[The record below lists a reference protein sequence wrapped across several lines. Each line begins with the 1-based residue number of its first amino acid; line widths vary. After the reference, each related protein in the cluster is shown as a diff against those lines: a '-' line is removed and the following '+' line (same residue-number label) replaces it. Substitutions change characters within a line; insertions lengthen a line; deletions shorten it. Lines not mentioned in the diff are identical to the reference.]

1 MNLGRYPLYLSIVAI
16 VLLLSTN
23 LSLSPIS
30 NYVLDESRHVV
41 IVAVSTLPN
50 GSYVGVSA
58 DLYVRVTCPGKGHVY
73 VETLPL
79 SQIDLQAS
87 TRVAALVA
95 SSLANISFNSCDY
108 YASIKADPPIVGGP
122 SASGVT
128 AVAFASALLHLPLNE
143 SIVMTGM
150 IMPDGSIGPVGGLK
164 YKLDAAV
171 SRGAKVFLVPYGQ
184 VIDYVYQVLEE
195 RWGPAI
201 IRRTLRVPI
210 NLTEYGKSFGV
221 KVLQVA
227 SVYEALEIFTNK
239 VFKVEPNYEL
249 LNTKISQLYGIVRPI
264 IEIWIKDLK
273 NEIENISTRCSE
285 VKDDVLSYVK
295 NRYGPLIY
303 SQISSE
309 IRDLESRLG
318 TVLTRARETENLG
331 RVYSAA
337 SMYFQALIYAYTEY
351 YLLEALRN
359 PNIIS
364 TKIEDLRFKAYN
376 IINSLSQCCEKQL
389 DIAKLS
395 IAINVL
401 DRVYEALIYINK
413 TSTLNDIISIAS
425 TIAYADA
432 RLRTAI
438 QWAELT
444 SIPIESII
452 VVKLED
458 VKSMATYIE
467 TLVQNIYAYLIAL
480 SESQSIQ
487 LPSEVN
493 EAEQRYNLMQNVS
506 DDLSKLALGISSTSY
521 MYQALVKLF
530 TQSPE
535 ASVYAI
541 NRTLYTNLGLIADAI
556 PVDSVL
562 YLEFAKILVEEMG
575 DYSSGAIALAKLSII
590 IALYKTI
597 ATTSSANLLSRSSE
611 TSVVK
616 SSIYLT
622 YTPHTVTSTLILI
635 SNYTVTTTITTTKT
649 VISTLITTVYG
660 EDVAKYLYI
669 SLGFLGVLVVIAL
682 VMVILISRKL
692 R

>member
-1 MNLGRYPLYLSIVAI
+1 MNLGRYLLYLSIVTI
-16 VLLLSTN
+16 VLLLSIN
-23 LSLSPIS
+23 LSLSSIS

-108 YASIKADPPIVGGP
+108 YASIKADSPIVGGP

-128 AVAFASALLHLPLNE
+128 AVAFASALLRLPLNE

-239 VFKVEPNYEL
+239 VFKVEPNYGL
-249 LNTKISQLYGIVRPI
+249 LSTKISQLYGIVRPI

-285 VKDDVLSYVK
+285 IKDDVLSYVR

-309 IRDLESRLG
+309 IRDLESRLR

-376 IINSLSQCCEKQL
+376 IMNSVSQCCEKQL
-389 DIAKLS
+389 DMAKLS

-438 QWAELT
+438 LWAELT
-444 SIPIESII
+444 SIPIESKI

-480 SESQSIQ
+480 SGSRSMQ

-575 DYSSGAIALAKLSII
+575 DYGSGAIALAKLSII

-597 ATTSSANLLSRSSE
+597 ATTSSANLLPRSSE

-622 YTPHTVTSTLILI
+622 YTPYTVTSTLILI

>member
-1 MNLGRYPLYLSIVAI
+1 MNLGRYPLYLSIVTI

-108 YASIKADPPIVGGP
+108 YASIKADSPIVGGP

-128 AVAFASALLHLPLNE
+128 AVAFASALLRLPLNE

-249 LNTKISQLYGIVRPI
+249 LNTKISQLYGIVSPI

-285 VKDDVLSYVK
+285 IKDDVLSYVR

-303 SQISSE
+303 SQISSM
-309 IRDLESRLG
+309 IRDLESRLR

-376 IINSLSQCCEKQL
+376 IMNSISQCCEKQL
-389 DIAKLS
+389 DMAKLS

-438 QWAELT
+438 LWAELT
-444 SIPIESII
+444 SIPIESKI

-480 SESQSIQ
+480 SGSRSIQ

-575 DYSSGAIALAKLSII
+575 DYGSGAIALAKLSII

-597 ATTSSANLLSRSSE
+597 ATTSSANLLPRSSE

-616 SSIYLT
+616 PSIYLT
-622 YTPHTVTSTLILI
+622 YTPYTVTSTLILI

>member
-1 MNLGRYPLYLSIVAI
+1 MNLGRYLLYLSIVTI

-108 YASIKADPPIVGGP
+108 YASIKADSPIVGGP

-249 LNTKISQLYGIVRPI
+249 LNTKISQLYGVVSPV

-309 IRDLESRLG
+309 IRDLESRLR

-359 PNIIS
+359 PNIVS

-438 QWAELT
+438 QWAKLT
-444 SIPIESII
+444 SIPIESKI

-575 DYSSGAIALAKLSII
+575 DYGSGAIALAKLSII

-597 ATTSSANLLSRSSE
+597 ATTSSASLLPRSSE

-622 YTPHTVTSTLILI
+622 YTPYTVTSTLILI

-649 VISTLITTVYG
+649 VINTLITTVYG
-660 EDVAKYLYI
+660 EDIAKYLYI

>member
-1 MNLGRYPLYLSIVAI
+1 MNLGRYLLYLSIVTI
-16 VLLLSTN
+16 VLLLSIN

-30 NYVLDESRHVV
+30 SYVLDESRHVV

-108 YASIKADPPIVGGP
+108 YASIKADSPIVGGP

-249 LNTKISQLYGIVRPI
+249 LNTKISQLYGVVSPV

-273 NEIENISTRCSE
+273 NEIENISTRCGE

-309 IRDLESRLG
+309 IRDLESRLR

-359 PNIIS
+359 PNIVS

-438 QWAELT
+438 QWAKLT
-444 SIPIESII
+444 SIPIESKI

-575 DYSSGAIALAKLSII
+575 DYGSGAIALAKLSII

-597 ATTSSANLLSRSSE
+597 ATTSSASLLPRSSE

-622 YTPHTVTSTLILI
+622 YTPYTVTSTLILI

-649 VISTLITTVYG
+649 VINTLITTVYG
-660 EDVAKYLYI
+660 EDIAKYLYI

>member
-1 MNLGRYPLYLSIVAI
+1 MNLGRYLLYLSIVTI
-16 VLLLSTN
+16 VLLLSIN

-30 NYVLDESRHVV
+30 SYVLDESRHVV

-108 YASIKADPPIVGGP
+108 YASIKADSPIVGGP

-249 LNTKISQLYGIVRPI
+249 LNTKISQLYGVVSPV

-273 NEIENISTRCSE
+273 NEIENISTRCGE

-309 IRDLESRLG
+309 IRDLESRLR

-359 PNIIS
+359 PNIVS

-444 SIPIESII
+444 SIPIESKI

-575 DYSSGAIALAKLSII
+575 DYGSGAIALAKLSII

-597 ATTSSANLLSRSSE
+597 ATTSSASLLPRSSE

-622 YTPHTVTSTLILI
+622 YTPYTVTSTLILI

-649 VISTLITTVYG
+649 VISTLIMTVYG
-660 EDVAKYLYI
+660 EDIAKYLYI

>member
-1 MNLGRYPLYLSIVAI
+1 MNLGRYLLYLSIVTI
-16 VLLLSTN
+16 VLLLSIN

-30 NYVLDESRHVV
+30 SYVLDESRHVV

-108 YASIKADPPIVGGP
+108 YASIKADSPIVGGP

-249 LNTKISQLYGIVRPI
+249 LNTKISQLYEVVSPV

-273 NEIENISTRCSE
+273 NEIENISTRCGE

-309 IRDLESRLG
+309 IRDLESRLR

-359 PNIIS
+359 PNIVS

-438 QWAELT
+438 QWAKLT
-444 SIPIESII
+444 SIPIESKI

-541 NRTLYTNLGLIADAI
+541 NRTLYTNLGPIADAI

-575 DYSSGAIALAKLSII
+575 DYGSGAIALAKLSII

-597 ATTSSANLLSRSSE
+597 ATTSSASLLPRSSE

-622 YTPHTVTSTLILI
+622 YTPYTVTSTLILI

-649 VISTLITTVYG
+649 VINTLIMTVYG
-660 EDVAKYLYI
+660 EDIAKYLYI

>member
-1 MNLGRYPLYLSIVAI
+1 MNLGRYLLYLSIVTI
-16 VLLLSTN
+16 VLLLSIN

-30 NYVLDESRHVV
+30 SYVLDESRHVV

-108 YASIKADPPIVGGP
+108 YASIKADSPIVGGP

-249 LNTKISQLYGIVRPI
+249 LNTKISQLYEVVSPV

-273 NEIENISTRCSE
+273 NEIENISTRCGE

-309 IRDLESRLG
+309 IRDLESRLR

-359 PNIIS
+359 PNIVS

-438 QWAELT
+438 QWAKLT
-444 SIPIESII
+444 SIPIESKI

-541 NRTLYTNLGLIADAI
+541 NRTLYTNLGPIADAI

-575 DYSSGAIALAKLSII
+575 DYGSGAIALAKLSII

-597 ATTSSANLLSRSSE
+597 ATTSSASLLPRSSE

-622 YTPHTVTSTLILI
+622 YTPYTVTSTLILI

-649 VISTLITTVYG
+649 VINTLITTVYG
-660 EDVAKYLYI
+660 EDIAKYLYI

>member
-1 MNLGRYPLYLSIVAI
+1 VTI
-16 VLLLSTN
+16 VLLLSIN

-30 NYVLDESRHVV
+30 SYVLDESRHVV

-108 YASIKADPPIVGGP
+108 YASIKADSPIVGGP

-249 LNTKISQLYGIVRPI
+249 LNTKISQLYGVVSPV

-273 NEIENISTRCSE
+273 NEIENISTRCGE

-309 IRDLESRLG
+309 IRDLESRLR

-359 PNIIS
+359 PNIVS

-444 SIPIESII
+444 SIPIESKI

-575 DYSSGAIALAKLSII
+575 DYGSGAIALAKLSII

-597 ATTSSANLLSRSSE
+597 ATTSSASLLPRSSE

-660 EDVAKYLYI
+660 EDIAKYLYI

>member
-1 MNLGRYPLYLSIVAI
+1 MNLGRYPLYLSIVTI
-16 VLLLSTN
+16 VLLLSIN

-30 NYVLDESRHVV
+30 SYVLDESRHVV

-108 YASIKADPPIVGGP
+108 YASIKADSPIVGGP

-249 LNTKISQLYGIVRPI
+249 LNTKISQLYGIVSPI

-285 VKDDVLSYVK
+285 IKDDVLSYVK

-309 IRDLESRLG
+309 IRDLESRLR

-359 PNIIS
+359 PNIVS

-376 IINSLSQCCEKQL
+376 IMNSISQCCEKQL
-389 DIAKLS
+389 DMAKLS

-444 SIPIESII
+444 SIPIESKI

-480 SESQSIQ
+480 SGSRSIQ

-575 DYSSGAIALAKLSII
+575 DYGSGAIALAKLSII

-597 ATTSSANLLSRSSE
+597 ATTSSASLLPRSSE

-622 YTPHTVTSTLILI
+622 YTPYTVTSTLILI

-649 VISTLITTVYG
+649 VISTLIMTVYG
-660 EDVAKYLYI
+660 EDIAKYLYI

>member
-1 MNLGRYPLYLSIVAI
+1 MNLGRYPLYLSIVTI

-108 YASIKADPPIVGGP
+108 YASIKADSPIVGGP

-128 AVAFASALLHLPLNE
+128 AVAFASALLRLPLNE

-249 LNTKISQLYGIVRPI
+249 LNTKISQLYEIVSPI

-285 VKDDVLSYVK
+285 IKDDVLSYVR

-303 SQISSE
+303 SQISSM
-309 IRDLESRLG
+309 IRDLESRLR

-376 IINSLSQCCEKQL
+376 IMNSISQCCEKQL
-389 DIAKLS
+389 DMAKLS

-438 QWAELT
+438 LWAELT
-444 SIPIESII
+444 SIPIESKI
-452 VVKLED
+452 VIKLED

-480 SESQSIQ
+480 SGSRSIQ

-575 DYSSGAIALAKLSII
+575 DYGSGAIALAKLSII

-597 ATTSSANLLSRSSE
+597 ATTSSANLLPRSSE

-616 SSIYLT
+616 PSIYLT
-622 YTPHTVTSTLILI
+622 YTPYTVTSTLILI

-669 SLGFLGVLVVIAL
+669 SLGFLGVLIVIAL

>member
-1 MNLGRYPLYLSIVAI
+1 MNLGRYPLYLSIVTI

-108 YASIKADPPIVGGP
+108 YASIKADSPIVGGP

-249 LNTKISQLYGIVRPI
+249 LNTKISQLYEVVSPV

-273 NEIENISTRCSE
+273 NEIENISTRCGE

-309 IRDLESRLG
+309 IRDLESRLR

-359 PNIIS
+359 PNIVS

-438 QWAELT
+438 QWAKLT
-444 SIPIESII
+444 SIPIESKI

-575 DYSSGAIALAKLSII
+575 DYGSGAIALAKLSII

-597 ATTSSANLLSRSSE
+597 ATTSSASLLPRSSE

-622 YTPHTVTSTLILI
+622 YTPYTVTSTLILI

-649 VISTLITTVYG
+649 VINTLITTVYG
-660 EDVAKYLYI
+660 EDIAKYLYI